1 MTMTLTK
8 RHVEVFLAVSPVYRK
23 GHTTRNPLPV
33 RWAAT
38 WVTRGTTTDLY
49 TSKACDTREETEKL
63 AQRWLAR
70 ENRQM
75 AGVEF
80 VDTSSRDGAS

>member
-1 MTMTLTK
+1 MTSPTK
-8 RHVEVFLAVSPVYRK
+8 RSVEVFLAVSPVFRK
-23 GHTTRNPLPV
+23 GHTTRDPLPA

-49 TSKACDTREETEKL
+49 TSKTCDTREEAEKL
-63 AQRWLAR
+63 AQRWLSR
-70 ENRQM
+70 QNRQM

-80 VDTSSRDGAS
+80 VDTTNRSAS